1 MMLALGGITPQAI
14 RHARQVAPG
23 AFERPAHWYLSRWG
37 VAAVLLS
44 LLAYGLVRFDFS
56 PTRLINGLG
65 QLGMIVQHM
74 FPPQTGGALREYA
87 WAMAE
92 TLAMAFLGTLI
103 AAIVAVPVSLLAS
116 KNVFRF
122 GVARFFVRR
131 SMDMLRG
138 VDQLI
143 WAVIFV
149 RAVGLGPLAGIM
161 AIIVSDIG
169 TLAKLFSESVENVDR
184 RPIEGVRAAGGGP
197 LQTIRYGLSPQVLPM
212 FLSSALYMF
221 ESNTRSATILGI
233 VGAGG
238 IGYQLSERIRA
249 HRWEEACLILII
261 ILVTVAIIDLL
272 SKWLRHRLI
281 HGHQPQ
287 T

>member
-1 MMLALGGITPQAI
+1 MIRELGRITPQAV
-14 RHARQVAPG
+14 RQARALAPG
-23 AFERPAHWYLSRWG
+23 VFHRPAHWYLSRWG
-37 VAAVLLS
+37 VSTL
-44 LLAYGLVRFDFS
+44 LLALMAYCLVRFDFS
-56 PTRLINGLG
+56 PARLANGLG

-103 AAIVAVPVSLLAS
+103 AAIVAVPVSFLAS

-122 GVARFFVRR
+122 GIARFFVRR
-131 SMDMLRG
+131 SMDVLRG

-161 AIIVSDIG
+161 AIILSDIG

-184 RPIEGVRAAGGGP
+184 KPIEGVRAAGGGP

-261 ILVTVAIIDLL
+261 ILVTVAVIDQL

-281 HGHQPQ
+281 EGTERPV
-287 T
+287 